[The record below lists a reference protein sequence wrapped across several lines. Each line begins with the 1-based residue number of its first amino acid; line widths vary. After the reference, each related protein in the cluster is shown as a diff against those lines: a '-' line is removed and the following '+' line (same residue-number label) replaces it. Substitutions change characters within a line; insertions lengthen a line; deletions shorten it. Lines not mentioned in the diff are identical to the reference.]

1 MSHSFTC
8 YLTLNARSGRETQ
21 CSQRGGLHPQG
32 ELTPVSAKVY
42 HKVANGARRRL
53 AGRQVEWKEAKTI
66 YKCRI
71 TLVITLIPSIL
82 RATVIVFE
90 RQRKLK
96 RCRRSGLLQKLPLE
110 ILTEVFTEVFNWALR
125 KAFFEGSQ
133 RRLTRI
139 TVDHRSLWTSMV
151 SIPLRL
157 TKEESSIRRQPLD
170 VSEIGRFRYNNLS
183 R

>member
-1 MSHSFTC
+1 M
-8 YLTLNARSGRETQ
+8 LVAVERTQ

-96 RCRRSGLLQKLPLE
+96 RCRRLGLLQKLPLE
-110 ILTEVFTEVFNWALR
+110 IFTEVFNWTLG
-125 KAFFEGSQ
+125 KAFLEGSQ

-151 SIPLRL
+151 SILLRL

-170 VSEIGRFRYNNLS
+170 VSEIARFRYNNLS